1 MNANFPTKLIIER
14 GQVRTEKSNRP
25 HGFGILNPET
35 FTPFPKN
42 PVIAAFFRQIGRA
55 DELGSGMRRMM
66 RYGKAYGGADPQ
78 MIEDDIFRIIV
89 KVPEFGATGKEPAT
103 PEVTPEVLKMLSI
116 MTGEMTRG
124 EIQDKLGLKDEK
136 HFRESYQQVAVKL
149 GFIEMTIPDKPRSSK
164 QKYRLT
170 EKGRQVLKEIEGGRE

>member
-1 MNANFPTKLIIER
+1 
-14 GQVRTEKSNRP
+14 
-25 HGFGILNPET
+25 
-35 FTPFPKN
+35 
-42 PVIAAFFRQIGRA
+42 
-55 DELGSGMRRMM
+55 MRKMM

-78 MIEDDIFRIIV
+78 LFEGDIFRIIV
-89 KVPEFGATGKEPAT
+89 KAPEFGAAGEEPVT
-103 PEVTPEVLKMLSI
+103 PEVTPEVPPEVTPEVLKMLSV

-170 EKGRQVLKEIEGGRE
+170 EKGRLEFDKRKRGG